1 MVLMVQMELRVHKV
15 IKEYKVKLVLQVLE
29 VHKV

>member
-1 MVLMVQMELRVHKV
+1 MELRVHKV